1 MSGSH
6 KRAWADAQ
14 SRCPFG
20 PLLTPAEILEDSP
33 PPPYDSVAAS
43 HLLAMAGYVSHFLT
57 QPHPRLG
64 RSGAVCPFA
73 ARGLAEQTIRLTAFM
88 EPECTEQA
96 VIAGMLQLRDRMET
110 EVDAG
115 PNRAVVAVF
124 PGLAEPEG
132 AAIIE
137 RIQKAM
143 KLSFVKR
150 GLMLGEFYP
159 SCTRGGLWNEDFK
172 ALQAP
177 AICLAVRN
185 MTLYDA
191 PFMLDRKVYADA
203 FVGQFGEAGAE
214 RILKARQSLGDR
226 GRAAGAAAGARPA
239 P

>member
-1 MSGSH
+1 
-6 KRAWADAQ
+6 
-14 SRCPFG
+14 
-20 PLLTPAEILEDSP
+20 LLTPAEILAGP
-33 PPPYDSVAAS
+33 PPPAYDALAIGRLRAMADYVTRFLPAS
-43 HLLAMAGYVSHFLT
+43 HPL
-57 QPHPRLG
+57 LG

-73 ARGLAEQTIRLTAFM
+73 ARGLAEQTIRLTGFV
-88 EPECTEQA
+88 EQDCTEGA
-96 VIAGMLQLRDRMET
+96 IVAGMLQLRTRMET

-124 PGLAEPEG
+124 PRLQEPEG
-132 AAIIE
+132 AVIIE
-137 RIQKAM
+137 RIQKSM
-143 KLSFVKR
+143 KLSFVRR

-159 SCTRGGLWNEDFK
+159 SCLRGGLWNEAFK

-214 RILKARQSLGDR
+214 RILKARQSLADR
-226 GRAAGAAAGARPA
+226 VGADAPAAP
-239 P
+239 